1 MPFAIEAP
9 TSPQEAGDTPR
20 HLTLIVDGFRGTF
33 DVTVHGGLGI
43 ANSFDLYLSDPAQL
57 VGMNSSV
64 SFHGA
69 GEPDGEDRMIVFVG
83 IRPGMPEAR
92 R

>member
-1 MPFAIEAP
+1 MA
-9 TSPQEAGDTPR
+9 TRPR
-20 HLTLIVDGFRGTF
+20 HLALIVDGFRGTL

-43 ANSFDLYLSDPAQL
+43 ANSFDLYLPDPAQL
-57 VGMNSSV
+57 AGMNSSV

-69 GEPDGEDRMIVFVG
+69 GEPDGEERMIVFVG
-83 IRPGMPEAR
+83 IRPGMEVR